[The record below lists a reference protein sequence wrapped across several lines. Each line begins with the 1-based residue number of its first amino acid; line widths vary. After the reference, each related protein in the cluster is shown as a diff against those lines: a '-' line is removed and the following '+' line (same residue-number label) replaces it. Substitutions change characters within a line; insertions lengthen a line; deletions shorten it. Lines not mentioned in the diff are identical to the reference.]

1 MKISLIVAEFSY
13 ALLPTY
19 FRNILGVTGTLDV
32 LPAFKKR
39 QL

>member
-1 MKISLIVAEFSY
+1 MKICLIAAEFSY

-32 LPAFKKR
+32 VPLYKKKE
-39 QL
+39 L